1 MSEPSTSEPD
11 HVEFFLDVMCPWA
24 YQTSVWIREVRD
36 RRGIDITW
44 SFFSLEEIN
53 REEGKKHPWER
64 EWSYGWSQMRIAALL
79 RRQGMD
85 LVDRWYEGVGRAFHE
100 DGITTQDRDVHRDL
114 LVELDLPAEA
124 VDEAIADPTTTDE
137 VRADHERAVTEFGA
151 FGVPVLVFPDGQ
163 GLFGPTVVPAPTGD
177 EAERLWDWVLGY
189 RDFPSLYEVKR
200 PKTGDD
206 LAHIAGVFEPYLR
219 ARSWRTI
226 ENPAP

>member
-1 MSEPSTSEPD
+1 MVLRLVADAYRSVAST
-11 HVEFFLDVMCPWA
+11 
-24 YQTSVWIREVRD
+24 T
-36 RRGIDITW
+36 
-44 SFFSLEEIN
+44 
-53 REEGKKHPWER
+53 
-64 EWSYGWSQMRIAALL
+64 
-79 RRQGMD
+79 GMD

-100 DGITTQDRDVHRDL
+100 DGITPQGRDVHRDL

-124 VDEAIADPTTTDE
+124 GDEAIADPTTTDE

-189 RDFPSLYEVKR
+189 RAFPSLYEVKR